1 MKRLRS
7 FFAEHLDPSQRLG
20 EVFLGLVMAL
30 TFTLGAGATVSE
42 GPDETRQ
49 LLLQVVG
56 CNIAWGL
63 IGGVMALVDAKLERG
78 RVPRL
83 MRAVRSAADDDEA
96 LAAIEEAYDDALTA
110 VTSEE
115 ERERLYRQILDRAR
129 KAEPPRTRTRKD
141 DLLGALGVFCLVVL
155 TTVPAVVPFLLI
167 PNRLV
172 ALRVSN
178 ALLVGLLFLVG
189 YWGGRLTNAN
199 PWRAGLTML
208 LVGVAVVAVAAALG
222 G

>member
-1 MKRLRS
+1 
-7 FFAEHLDPSQRLG
+7 
-20 EVFLGLVMAL
+20 
-30 TFTLGAGATVSE
+30 
-42 GPDETRQ
+42 
-49 LLLQVVG
+49 
-56 CNIAWGL
+56 
-63 IGGVMALVDAKLERG
+63 
-78 RVPRL
+78 
-83 MRAVRSAADDDEA
+83 MRAVQSAADDDEA
-96 LAAIEEAYDDALTA
+96 LAAIEDAYDDALTA

-199 PWRAGLTML
+199 PWRASLTML